1 MTHQNIDKF
10 FKVSAILF
18 GQQFVDAFGLNYN
31 IIRLYRNELNS
42 LNGKNYFTD
51 LVFETREGILLNFEF
66 QDVKIKKNDLKRY
79 MEYKV
84 QLQCQS
90 GKPVVTV
97 IICTYHIK
105 SEVYIYNETETS
117 ILKPIIRY
125 LFESYDEVKYLTI
138 KNKLKSNY
146 KLTHQEVQ
154 FLVLSPFM
162 VSFKFRLQ
170 KIKEVCTLIEEIKT
184 KKLFDNDEMFLP
196 LILAIKQYVSNEK
209 EQENLIKVLTMDM
222 SADKIYEKVMNSG
235 ILEQGIEIGMEKGR
249 EEGIEKGREE
259 GRFNLAIELK
269 NTLGIDKAIELSG
282 FTRKELENE
291 TLTPK

>member
-1 MTHQNIDKF
+1 
-10 FKVSAILF
+10 
-18 GQQFVDAFGLNYN
+18 
-31 IIRLYRNELNS
+31 
-42 LNGKNYFTD
+42 
-51 LVFETREGILLNFEF
+51 
-66 QDVKIKKNDLKRY
+66 
-79 MEYKV
+79 
-84 QLQCQS
+84 
-90 GKPVVTV
+90 
-97 IICTYHIK
+97 
-105 SEVYIYNETETS
+105 
-117 ILKPIIRY
+117 
-125 LFESYDEVKYLTI
+125 
-138 KNKLKSNY
+138 
-146 KLTHQEVQ
+146 
-154 FLVLSPFM
+154 M

-249 EEGIEKGREE
+249 EEGIEE

-291 TLTPK
+291 KLSTK

>member
-1 MTHQNIDKF
+1 M
-10 FKVSAILF
+10 
-18 GQQFVDAFGLNYN
+18 
-31 IIRLYRNELNS
+31 
-42 LNGKNYFTD
+42 
-51 LVFETREGILLNFEF
+51 
-66 QDVKIKKNDLKRY
+66 
-79 MEYKV
+79 
-84 QLQCQS
+84 
-90 GKPVVTV
+90 
-97 IICTYHIK
+97 
-105 SEVYIYNETETS
+105 
-117 ILKPIIRY
+117 KPIIRY

-235 ILEQGIEIGMEKGR
+235 ILEQGIEIGMKKGR
-249 EEGIEKGREE
+249 EEGIEKGREIGREIGMKKGIEE